1 MRAGRRAALLS
12 GSGCRGTMLSE
23 LGFIGTIGEDE
34 DVPVEPETD
43 SEDEEEEVRAD
54 RGGSVA
60 AGSRCP

>member
-1 MRAGRRAALLS
+1 
-12 GSGCRGTMLSE
+12 MLSE

-54 RGGSVA
+54 RGGSAA